1 MLSGKQ
7 IVIISLLIGLILAS
21 IFIPLSLTGFFDST
35 STSLNTLEDED
46 TREPVLEYIEQE
58 NGVRVASLIF
68 DNVKKK
74 WRQSNGMVFVV
85 KDHLNNDN
93 ILNDETIMIN
103 FPTDSRVKKRV
114 KVNGVIHEIESIS
127 QIPLSITLS
136 VLKIVLS

>member
-35 STSLNTLEDED
+35 STSLNTPEDED
-46 TREPVLEYIEQE
+46 TREPVLEYIQQE
-58 NGVRVASLIF
+58 NGIVASLIF

-127 QIPLSITLS
+127 QIPDLKITLS